1 MILDKST
8 IQQVLG
14 GLMKNP
20 SFLNQSDKYQLNISD
35 FSSRFEKIL
44 FISILNL
51 NSHKQIVIIFYSH
64 SILTLYIENLS
75 TLT

>member
-35 FSSRFEKIL
+35 FSSRF
-44 FISILNL
+44 
-51 NSHKQIVIIFYSH
+51 
-64 SILTLYIENLS
+64 
-75 TLT
+75 